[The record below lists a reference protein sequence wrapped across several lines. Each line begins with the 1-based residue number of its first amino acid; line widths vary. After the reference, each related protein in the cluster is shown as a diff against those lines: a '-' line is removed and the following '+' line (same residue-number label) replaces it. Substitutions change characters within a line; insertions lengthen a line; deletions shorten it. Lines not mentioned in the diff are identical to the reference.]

1 LTELGVLV
9 RFSVV
14 ALVKVYGN
22 AVDVAHDVDASVSVA
37 VELVDDRFAEAI
49 LRVADEYD
57 ALMVVVGATGR
68 GPISGSLL
76 GSITYQV
83 VHRSTRPVVVV
94 PAPSD

>member
-1 LTELGVLV
+1 M

-14 ALVKVYGN
+14 ALIKVYGN

-37 VELVDDRFAEAI
+37 VELVDDRPAEEAI

-76 GSITYQV
+76 GSVTYQV

-94 PAPSD
+94 PTPSG

>member
-1 LTELGVLV
+1 M

-37 VELVDDRFAEAI
+37 VELVDDRPAAEAI
-49 LRVADEYD
+49 LRVADEYG

-76 GSITYQV
+76 GSVTYQV

-94 PAPSD
+94 PAPSG